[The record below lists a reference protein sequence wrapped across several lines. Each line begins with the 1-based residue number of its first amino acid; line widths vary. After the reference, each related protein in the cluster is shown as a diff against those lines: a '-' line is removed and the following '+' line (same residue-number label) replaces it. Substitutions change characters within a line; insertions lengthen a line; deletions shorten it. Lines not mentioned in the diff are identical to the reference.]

1 MILKALE
8 GITGA
13 ALEGLKSTS
22 IDLPKFAE
30 GIKSNL
36 ISSLEEADRKLSENK
51 IYRESDLKKE
61 NINNRECYIRN
72 DIDYNQKDPFGRTN
86 LERMKNG
93 LCPININGEKIE
105 LHHKGQKM
113 DAPLIELTMQEHRGQ
128 GNDTILHDKQK
139 ESEIDRIKFNNE
151 KINHWKTRA
160 EIIEKR
166 GEF

>member
-1 MILKALE
+1 MILGALE

-13 ALEGLKSTS
+13 ALEGIKSTT

-30 GIKSNL
+30 GIKANF
-36 ISSLEEADRKLSENK
+36 ISSLEEADRKLCEHK
-51 IYRESDLKKE
+51 IYRDSDLKKE
-61 NINNRECYIRN
+61 YINNRECYIRE

-93 LCPININGEKIE
+93 LSPINLDGEKVE

-113 DAPLIELTMQEHRGQ
+113 DAPLMELTTTEHRGQ

-139 ESEIDRIKFNNE
+139 ESEIDRTKFNNE
-151 KINHWKTRA
+151 KMNHWKDRA
-160 EIIEKR
+160 EKVEMR
-166 GEF
+166 GIA